1 MKILQIR
8 LKNLNSLV
16 GEWEIDLTHPAYETE
31 GIFAI
36 TGPTGAGK
44 TTILDA
50 VCLALYGRT
59 PRLARVS
66 KGVNDIMSR
75 QTGECYAEVCFATQS
90 GRYSSHWS
98 QRRARKKADGELQ
111 APKHEIANLDTGTV
125 VETKLRGVA
134 EQIELVTG
142 MDFDR
147 FTRSMLL
154 AQGGFAAFLQA
165 AADERAPILEQ
176 ITGTGIYSQISM
188 KVHERRSEER
198 RKLDIL
204 QVELAGMQ
212 LLGEEDV
219 RQLQVEL
226 EQKSLREVGL
236 TETIAGTSRAIAW
249 LEAIGGLEK
258 ELGALEGLKED
269 LAGRRQAFQPQ
280 RLQLEKA
287 LQALE
292 LTGEYAAL
300 VSLRRAQETDQT
312 NHSECLQAMP
322 GRQAEIARAEEALL
336 LADAVLTRKRAEQKE
351 TLPLIRQVREV
362 DLKLAERLLPIR
374 AATES
379 IVVLAKNLETLR
391 TKTGADRRTLA
402 EQRQALNV
410 VQQFLDENRVDE
422 RLGEQL
428 GAICAR
434 FDTLR
439 KLEEKKRIKT
449 VELGL
454 AQGQKDA
461 SQRLW
466 QETVGRQEWL
476 QKEYVL
482 VQAAYAQQQVDLQNM
497 LAGREIAD
505 WRDNLSVLK
514 ERKALLQRLVEA
526 GQALTEARRVLGEL
540 SRKRDHLTAEKT
552 SLAGQTFALTAK
564 QAALEREMGLLE
576 NQLSLLKRVD
586 DLQESRQQLRD
597 DEPCPLC
604 GAREHPYAV
613 GNIPVPD
620 ETATALHRVRA
631 ELKEAGEALSRL
643 KVMEARNCKDLEH
656 VEARQKDYTET
667 IGRAEKIID
676 QGLGALEVDAVG
688 RDAGILFLDL
698 QQENDLRLAETE
710 VRVQAAGQG
719 EKGLTVLRDAL
730 EKSRETMTRV
740 EREGQ
745 AAAHARESAELT
757 LGRLEKDLE
766 TLAAELIGFR
776 QEVLQEVLPY
786 EVKGLALE
794 SLNQVQ
800 EELTA
805 RRARWQ
811 AREGRKNELEKS
823 ISGLEIG
830 LQHETG
836 QIDISEVEMTARREA
851 LGTLTAER
859 DLLTQG
865 RQDLFADKNTD
876 TEENRLHAAVDE
888 AGKKRDEADRLRNS
902 AIQEMEKLKSR
913 LETIK
918 KAMAERGRQL
928 QSLDEDF
935 ALRLRQSSFADE
947 KGYQA
952 ACLPE
957 NERISLLQE
966 RERLDTEQTETEAR
980 WRDKT
985 LQLTAE
991 RQKQMTDRPQTQLL
1005 QEHDAQTLGLKELQQ
1020 EIGGTRRRLQDDDM
1034 LRQKQQ
1040 EKIGAVEVQNRE
1052 FRRWDMLHALIGSAD
1067 GKKYRN
1073 FAQGLTF
1080 EIMIGHANRQLR
1092 KMTDRYLLIRDE
1104 DQPLDLNVV
1113 DSYQAGEVRST
1124 RNLSGGE
1131 SFLVSLSLALGLS
1144 QMASRNV
1151 RVDSLFLDEGFG
1163 TLDEEALDTALQTLA
1178 GLQQDGKLI
1187 GVISHVPALRERIS
1201 ARIQVSSRT
1210 GGRSVIEGP
1219 GCRKKGEDDSS

>member
-16 GEWEIDLTHPAYETE
+16 GEWEIDLTHPAYETG

-66 KGVNDIMSR
+66 KGANDIMSR
-75 QTGECYAEVCFATQS
+75 QTGECYAEVTFATQS
-90 GRYSSHWS
+90 GRYCSHWS
-98 QRRARKKADGELQ
+98 QRRARRKADGELQ
-111 APKHEIANLDTGTV
+111 APKHEISNLDTGLV

-198 RKLDIL
+198 RRLDVL
-204 QVELAGMQ
+204 QAELAGLQ
-212 LLGEEDV
+212 LLGEEDM
-219 RQLQVEL
+219 RLLQVEL
-226 EQKSLREVGL
+226 EQKGLRETDLNEAL
-236 TETIAGTSRAIAW
+236 TGAFQAIAW
-249 LEAIGGLEK
+249 LEAILGLEK
-258 ELGALEGLKED
+258 ELSALAGLKED

-280 RLQLEKA
+280 RLQLERA

-292 LTGEYAAL
+292 LAGEYAAL
-300 VSLRRAQETDQT
+300 VSLRGAQESDQK
-312 NHSECLQAMP
+312 NHSECLQALP
-322 GRQAEIARAEEALL
+322 GRQAEIIKAEEGLQV
-336 LADAVLTRKRAEQKE
+336 ADAGLTRKRVEQKE
-351 TLPLIRQVREV
+351 TLSLIRLVREL
-362 DLKLAERLLPIR
+362 DLKLAEKLLPIR

-379 IVVLAKNLETLR
+379 LAVVAKNLDTLR
-391 TKTGADRRTLA
+391 TKTEADRRTLA
-402 EQRQALNV
+402 EQRQAFNT

-428 GAICAR
+428 GAVCAR
-434 FDTLR
+434 FDALR
-439 KLEEKKRIKT
+439 ILEEKKRLKT

-454 AQGQKDA
+454 GQGQKDA

-466 QETVGRQEWL
+466 QETVGRQEML
-476 QKEYVL
+476 QQEYAL
-482 VQAAYAQQQVDLQNM
+482 AQTAWQKQQIELQEI

-505 WRDNLSVLK
+505 WRDRLSALK
-514 ERKALLQRLVEA
+514 ERKTLLQRLAEA

-540 SRKRDHLTAEKT
+540 LRKHEQLTAEKT
-552 SLAGQTFALTAK
+552 SLASRTLEQAIR

-576 NQLSLLKRVD
+576 TQLTLLKRID
-586 DLQESRQQLRD
+586 DLKESRQQLRD
-597 DEPCPLC
+597 GEQCPLC
-604 GAREHPYAV
+604 GAKEHPFAL

-620 ETATALHRVRA
+620 ETTAALQRVRA
-631 ELKEAGEALSRL
+631 DLKEAGEALSRL
-643 KVMEARNCKDLEH
+643 KVMAARSGKDLEH
-656 VEARQKDYTET
+656 VEVRQKDCAET
-667 IGRAEKIID
+667 IGRAEEIVA
-676 QGLGALEVDAVG
+676 QGFIALELDAAG
-688 RDAGILFLDL
+688 RDPGKLFLDL

-710 VRVQAAGQG
+710 ERVQVAQQG
-719 EKGLTVLRDAL
+719 EKGLAVLRDAA
-730 EKSRETMTRV
+730 EKSREATIRA

-745 AAAHARESAELT
+745 AAAHAKETAEQA
-757 LGRLEKDLE
+757 LGSLEKDLE
-766 TLAAELIGFR
+766 MLAAEHIGLS
-776 QEVLQEVLPY
+776 QEVLQEVLAYGVQSP
-786 EVKGLALE
+786 ALE
-794 SLNQVQ
+794 DLDQLQ
-800 EELTA
+800 GELIA
-805 RRARWQ
+805 RRERWQ
-811 AREGRKNELEKS
+811 VYEGRKNELEKV
-823 ISGLEIG
+823 IAGLEVGIEHATEQIG
-830 LQHETG
+830 
-836 QIDISEVEMTARREA
+836 ISEAELGARRQA
-851 LGTLTAER
+851 LATLVAER
-859 DLLTQG
+859 DLLT
-865 RQDLFADKNTD
+865 RERFELFADKNTD
-876 TEENRLHAAVDE
+876 TEENLLLAAVDA
-888 AGKKRDEADRLRNS
+888 AGKKREEADRLRNA
-902 AIQEMEKLKSR
+902 AIQELEKLKSR
-913 LETIK
+913 LETMA
-918 KAMAERGRQL
+918 KAMVERDRQL
-928 QSLDEDF
+928 HNLDEDF
-935 ALRLRQSSFADE
+935 AHRLKQSGFGDE
-947 KGYQA
+947 QGYQA

-957 NERISLLQE
+957 NERITLLQE
-966 RERLDTEQTETEAR
+966 RERLDTEGTETEAR

-991 RQKQMTDRPQTQLL
+991 RRKQVTDRPHTQLL
-1005 QEHDAQTLGLKELQQ
+1005 QEREEHLLGLKELQQ
-1020 EIGGTRRRLQDDDM
+1020 EIGGIRRRLQDDDM

-1040 EKIGAVEVQNRE
+1040 EKIGAVERQNRE

-1080 EIMIGHANRQLR
+1080 EVMIGHANRQLR

-1104 DQPLDLNVV
+1104 MQPLDLNVV
-1113 DSYQAGEVRST
+1113 DSYQAGEIRST

-1151 RVDSLFLDEGFG
+1151 RLDSLFLDEGFG

-1187 GVISHVPALRERIS
+1187 GVISHVPALQERIS

-1219 GCRKKGEDDSS
+1219 GCRRKGER